1 MKVSGRRETA
11 GWSPI
16 SMMYRVL
23 VGYQGEARRRDEIEC
38 ATNGFPSP
46 RIISSFLVTFRQ
58 EGLYIYYS
66 SFVIDA
72 H

>member
-1 MKVSGRRETA
+1 
-11 GWSPI
+11 
-16 SMMYRVL
+16 MMYRVL